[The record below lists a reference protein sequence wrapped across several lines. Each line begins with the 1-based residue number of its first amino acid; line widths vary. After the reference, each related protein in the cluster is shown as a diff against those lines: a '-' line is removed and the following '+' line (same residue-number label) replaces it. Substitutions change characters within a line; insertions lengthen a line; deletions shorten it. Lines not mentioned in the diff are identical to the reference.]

1 MEQIYHRTKGL
12 SDVVSSFCPG
22 CLHGLCTKLVAEVL
36 EEMGVLDNT
45 IGVMSVGC
53 GALVKRVMDTD
64 LVCSNHGRA
73 PAVASAISRCKPGKT
88 VFTYQGDG
96 DLAAIGLSEILCA
109 ANRGENFVVIFINNS
124 TYGMTGGQMAPTTL
138 VGQKTTTSPAG
149 RDPHKEGYPMHMCE
163 LISQL
168 PAPRFV
174 ARYAMDTPA
183 SVRKAKEGIRKAFEI
198 QKRGEGFTFVELLS
212 NCPTNW
218 GMTPVKTLDY
228 MREHTMKEFPQ
239 GIFRDVEGG
248 I

>member
-1 MEQIYHRTKGL
+1 VEQIYHRTKGL

-198 QKRGEGFTFVELLS
+198 QKRGEGLRASPLWS
-212 NCPTNW
+212 CCPTAPPT
-218 GMTPVKTLDY
+218 GV
-228 MREHTMKEFPQ
+228 
-239 GIFRDVEGG
+239 
-248 I
+248 

>member
-1 MEQIYHRTKGL
+1 
-12 SDVVSSFCPG
+12 
-22 CLHGLCTKLVAEVL
+22 
-36 EEMGVLDNT
+36 
-45 IGVMSVGC
+45 
-53 GALVKRVMDTD
+53 
-64 LVCSNHGRA
+64 
-73 PAVASAISRCKPGKT
+73 
-88 VFTYQGDG
+88 
-96 DLAAIGLSEILCA
+96 
-109 ANRGENFVVIFINNS
+109 
-124 TYGMTGGQMAPTTL
+124 
-138 VGQKTTTSPAG
+138 
-149 RDPHKEGYPMHMCE
+149 MHMCE